1 MAICIEQ
8 KLCVGCAAC
17 LKACP
22 YDAID
27 LIDRKAILNDS
38 CIHCGACVDACKF
51 KAIRSLDG
59 EVAPKDLSA
68 YRGVAV
74 FAETRGKTLAKVA
87 FELLG
92 CGRALADAKKVPLS
106 AMLVGSAVKPLAQE
120 LIYHGAD
127 RVVVVEDPRLLNY
140 STAPF
145 CRALTSIIQQDKPEI
160 VLIGASGI
168 GRDLAP
174 RVSNRLRTGLTADCT
189 GLAIED
195 PSGLLLQTRPA
206 FGGNIMATIACPN
219 HRPQMATVR
228 PGVMK
233 PLTRD
238 ESRKGEIRVSR
249 IAIKDTDLK
258 VIIKEVI
265 RKAGKIV
272 DLSEARV
279 IVSGGRGVGG
289 PKGFEA
295 IRELA
300 EVMGGQVGASRAA
313 VEAGWIDHD
322 HQVGQTGKS
331 VSPKMYLACG
341 ISGAIQHLAGISGA
355 DFVIAI
361 NRDPRAPIMK
371 AADVAIVGD
380 LHQVIPLLA
389 AEFRKIRKE
398 ATA

>member
-289 PKGFEA
+289 TKGFEA

-322 HQVGQTGKS
+322 HQVGQTGKT
-331 VSPKMYLACG
+331 VCPKIYIACG
-341 ISGAIQHLAGISGA
+341 ISGQIQHLVGMQSSDII
-355 DFVIAI
+355 VAI
-361 NRDPRAPIMK
+361 NKDPHAPIFT
-371 AADVAIVGD
+371 VATYGIVGD
-380 LHQVIPLLA
+380 LFEILPELTRR
-389 AEFRKIRKE
+389 FREVLRK
-398 ATA
+398 